1 MEGLR
6 HSIAAG
12 RRWWWW
18 RQHLV
23 CNCGD
28 LAVTAE
34 PITAVPALTP
44 DLRTPISDQQ
54 GRGCTGQWIVGAA
67 DRYLD

>member
-1 MEGLR
+1 MGAEYTEYGGLR

-12 RRWWWW
+12 QRWWW

-34 PITAVPALTP
+34 PITAVTALTP
-44 DLRTPISDQQ
+44 DLRAPIRDQQ
-54 GRGCTGQWIVGAA
+54 GRGGTG
-67 DRYLD
+67 